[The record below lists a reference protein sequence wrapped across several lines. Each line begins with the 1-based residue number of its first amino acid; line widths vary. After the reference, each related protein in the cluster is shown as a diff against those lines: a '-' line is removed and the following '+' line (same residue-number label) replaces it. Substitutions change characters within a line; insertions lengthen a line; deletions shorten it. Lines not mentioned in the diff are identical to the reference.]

1 MTKTLLIIGGG
12 FFGKSILDFMLKK
25 KGLEKKIKKII
36 IITKSSNI
44 FLSKE
49 LRKKFLID
57 HIKLDITKAK
67 KLPFADLIIY
77 SVISSNYK
85 LDHKGVKNFYNIAK
99 KNFVNSKIIYTSSG
113 AVYGKQK
120 KINSRVKEEHL
131 NRNKEKFE
139 NIKKEEYAKT
149 KIKNEQI
156 FKKLLN
162 YKIKVSIVR
171 CFAFV
176 GKHIPLK
183 SKFVIGNFIYDI
195 IHHKTINVKSKHRVL
210 RTYMDGYDL
219 ADCLLKILFNSKK
232 KYEIYNI
239 GSDDII
245 DIHDLATT
253 LGKKYKLNVKI
264 NKKFQDII
272 KDIYIP
278 NILKFRKNYGYEKK
292 FNSLKAINQ
301 TISEII

>member
-1 MTKTLLIIGGG
+1 MKKTLLIIGGG

-67 KLPFADLIIY
+67 KLPYADLIIY
-77 SVISSNYK
+77 CVISNNYK

-99 KNFVNSKIIYTSSG
+99 QNFVNSKIIYTSSG

-120 KINSRVKEEHL
+120 KTNLRVKEVHF
-131 NRNKEKFE
+131 NKNKEKFD
-139 NIKKEEYAKT
+139 NLKKEEYAKI
-149 KIKNEQI
+149 KIKNEKI
-156 FKKLLN
+156 FKNLLN

-183 SKFVIGNFIYDI
+183 SNFVVGNFINDI
-195 IHHKTINVKSKHRVL
+195 INCKTINVKSKHRVL

-219 ADCLLKILFNSKK
+219 ADCLLKIALNSKK
-232 KYEIYNI
+232 EYEIYNI

-245 DIHDLATT
+245 DIHDLATV

-264 NKKFQDII
+264 NENFQDII
-272 KDIYIP
+272 KDTYIP
-278 NILKFRKNYGYEKK
+278 NISKFRKNYEYEKK

-301 TISEII
+301 TISELI